1 MSLPIGAISM
11 TDIAT
16 GYGRGAAGTS
26 GFRNYFPYA
35 LGEYYRGGQY
45 VPLYDNSSPFGT
57 RATSQ
62 SNVDMN
68 TLRGSGG
75 YTHYSNIV
83 AGTNGSK
90 VPAIGY
96 TFGAF
101 GSIDDRTVKCYHPT
115 AGVVAAAYT
124 IAGAFYFTLGEAL
137 AGQGWPQNN
146 GWYSIQVINVNGTT
160 FNSTF
165 LRTSATA
172 FNQGSSTTGNTYW
185 YWSAPASFVAGTT
198 YNIRVRLTSIY

>member
-1 MSLPIGAISM
+1 MSLPIGAITM
-11 TDIAT
+11 LDIST
-16 GYGRGAAGTS
+16 GYGRGAAGST
-26 GFRNYFPYA
+26 GFRNYYPYA
-35 LGEYYRGGQY
+35 LGEYYRGGEY
-45 VPLYDNSSPFGT
+45 VPLYDNSSPNGT

-83 AGTNGSK
+83 AASNGSK

-96 TFGAF
+96 TFAAF

-115 AGVVAAAYT
+115 AGLVAAAYT
-124 IAGAFYFTLGEAL
+124 IGGAFYFTLGSDSSI
-137 AGQGWPQNN
+137 GWPQNA
-146 GWYSIQVINVNGTT
+146 GWYSVQVINVNGTT
-160 FNSTF
+160 YNSVF
-165 LRTSATA
+165 VRSSASG

-185 YWSAPASFVAGTT
+185 YWNGGTNFVPGTT

>member
-16 GYGRGAAGTS
+16 GYGRGAAGST
-26 GFRNYFPYA
+26 GFQNYYPYA

-45 VPLYDNSSPFGT
+45 VPLYDNSSPNGT

-83 AGTNGSK
+83 AASDTAKFPST
-90 VPAIGY
+90 GY
-96 TFGAF
+96 VLSSI
-101 GSIDDRTVKCYHPT
+101 GSIDDRTFKCYDPT
-115 AGVVAAAYT
+115 ATLVMGAYT
-124 IAGAFYFTLGEAL
+124 QLGNFYLMLGSV
-137 AGQGWPQNN
+137 GGSWPQNN
-146 GWYSIQVINVNGTT
+146 GWYSVQVINVNGTAY
-160 FNSTF
+160 NSTY

-172 FNQGSSTTGNTYW
+172 FNQGSSTTGNSYW
-185 YWSAPASFVAGTT
+185 YWPVTAAFVAGTT